1 MGIKFTTSKNKNPVI
16 KFERN
21 QLKHQKPQISIGP
34 KITPKM
40 HEKCMKYVNKMK
52 NKG

>member
-1 MGIKFTTSKNKNPVI
+1 MGIMFTASKNKNLVI

-21 QLKHQKPQISIGP
+21 QLKHQKPQNPIGP

-40 HEKCMKYVNKMK
+40 HEKCE
-52 NKG
+52 

>member
-1 MGIKFTTSKNKNPVI
+1 MGIMFIASKTKNPVI

-21 QLKHQKPQISIGP
+21 QLKHQKPQIPIGQ

-40 HEKCMKYVNKMK
+40 HEICE
-52 NKG
+52 

>member
-1 MGIKFTTSKNKNPVI
+1 MGIMFTASKNKNPVI

-21 QLKHQKPQISIGP
+21 QLKHQKPQIPIGP

-40 HEKCMKYVNKMK
+40 NEICE
-52 NKG
+52 